1 MRKIFAGKGHAM
13 RFIADFHIHSKYSR
27 ATSRDMEVSCLAQWA
42 RLKGIDLLGTG
53 DFTHPVYLADLKS
66 RLQPTGNGLFTLKND
81 DSKVHFMLT
90 SEVSNIYHQGGK
102 LRKIHTLIFAPNF
115 ELVEALNRKFDHY
128 ARLESDGRP
137 IFTFPVRDLV
147 KMIMDISDEF
157 FIIPAHIWTPWFSLF
172 GSNSG
177 FESIEECFGNQLKY
191 IHTLETGLSSDPPM
205 NWRLSALDKYC
216 LVSNSDAHSPNKIG
230 REANVFDCS
239 LDYYEIIDVLK
250 SQDKERFLFTIEFY
264 PEEGKYHY
272 DGHRKCDILFSPEET
287 RKHNALCPKCGRA
300 LTVGVMNRV
309 DSLAD
314 RPMGAQPPSAIP
326 CRHLVPLQE
335 IIAEALGQGPDT
347 KGVLMEYQRMIAS
360 LKNEFNILL
369 DLPHDEI
376 AKVAVPKIA
385 EGIMRVREGK
395 LNIVPGYDGVFG
407 KVSIFSEDEAQEQET
422 EQLGLF

>member
-1 MRKIFAGKGHAM
+1 MERGNYM

-53 DFTHPVYLADLKS
+53 DFTHPAYFADLKS
-66 RLQPTGNGLFTLKND
+66 KLQPTGNGIFTLKEGN
-81 DSKVHFMLT
+81 STVHFMLT
-90 SEVSNIYHQGGK
+90 TELSNIYHQGGQ
-102 LRKIHTLIFAPNF
+102 LRKIHTLVFAPSF
-115 ELVEALNRKFDHY
+115 QLVEVLNRKLDPF

-147 KMIMDISDEF
+147 KMIIDISEEF

-172 GSNSG
+172 GANSG
-177 FESIEECFGNQLKY
+177 FDSIEECFGDQLEH
-191 IHTLETGLSSDPPM
+191 IHALETGLSSDPPM

-216 LVSNSDAHSPNKIG
+216 LVSNSDAHSPSKIG
-230 REANVFDCS
+230 REANVFDCP
-239 LDYYEIIDVLK
+239 IDFYQIVDTIK
-250 SQDKERFLFTIEFY
+250 SRDKNRFLHTIEFY

-272 DGHRKCDILFSPEET
+272 DGHRKCGILFSPEET
-287 RKHNALCPKCGRA
+287 RKHNAICPVCGKL

-314 RPMGAQPPSAIP
+314 RPVGATPSSVIP

-335 IIAEALGQGPDT
+335 IIAEALGQGTDT
-347 KGVLMEYQRMIAS
+347 KGVTMEYQRMISS
-360 LKNEFNILL
+360 LGSEFSILL
-369 DLPHDEI
+369 DLSQEEI
-376 AKVAVPKIA
+376 AKVALPKVT
-385 EGIMRVREGK
+385 EGIIRVREGK

-407 KVSIFSEDEAQEQET
+407 KISIFSEKEAAEQES